1 MVKTPCSMLVYTFPE
16 NMEKLRYNTL
26 YITYHRMKWRSIP
39 IICSKLS
46 PKNRWFFGDFCL
58 GRHLLLFYYNNFCKN
73 GKRAARCTADNF
85 YTKSARQK
93 PAASVQDTGS
103 RTYSARTGVAGFG
116 RNSAGKA
123 AAYWKSTARC
133 TAIKHEKAHRPFHER
148 RACGCYSPK
157 SCFFFASKSC
167 CVIRPSSSSALKRRR
182 NCCNSLTAQMQ
193 PIFFACQLC
202 RAQKAKDQKSCPSSW
217 RNRRC
222 CARPLLRYGSVS
234 EVSL

>member
-1 MVKTPCSMLVYTFPE
+1 MVFRGFLFRETFVAF
-16 NMEKLRYNTL
+16 
-26 YITYHRMKWRSIP
+26 
-39 IICSKLS
+39 SK
-46 PKNRWFFGDFCL
+46 
-58 GRHLLLFYYNNFCKN
+58 YNNFCKN

-116 RNSAGKA
+116 RSAAGKA

-157 SCFFFASKSC
+157 SCFFFASKSF
-167 CVIRPSSSSALKRRR
+167 CVIRPSSSSALKRRSSAAVSSISGMAGRLSSASSSPSCLNQRR
-182 NCCNSLTAQMQ
+182 NCCNSLSLPKCSQYSLPASSAGRKKRRTRKAARAAGGTAGAA
-193 PIFFACQLC
+193 PG
-202 RAQKAKDQKSCPSSW
+202 RSCAMAVY
-217 RNRRC
+217 RR
-222 CARPLLRYGSVS
+222 
-234 EVSL
+234 

>member
-1 MVKTPCSMLVYTFPE
+1 MP
-16 NMEKLRYNTL
+16 
-26 YITYHRMKWRSIP
+26 
-39 IICSKLS
+39 
-46 PKNRWFFGDFCL
+46 
-58 GRHLLLFYYNNFCKN
+58 
-73 GKRAARCTADNF
+73 
-85 YTKSARQK
+85 KSARQK

-116 RNSAGKA
+116 RSAAGKA

-182 NCCNSLTAQMQ
+182 NCCNSLSLPKCSQYSLPASSAGRKKRRTRKAARAAGGTAGAA
-193 PIFFACQLC
+193 PG
-202 RAQKAKDQKSCPSSW
+202 RSCAMAVY
-217 RNRRC
+217 RR
-222 CARPLLRYGSVS
+222 
-234 EVSL
+234 